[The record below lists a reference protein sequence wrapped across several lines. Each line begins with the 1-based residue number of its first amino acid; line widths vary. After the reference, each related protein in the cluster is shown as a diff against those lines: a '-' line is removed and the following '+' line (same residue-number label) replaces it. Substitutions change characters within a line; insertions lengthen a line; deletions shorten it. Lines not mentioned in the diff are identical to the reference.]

1 MQDILFNYPGLSIK
15 AASVFDLVI
24 DESSSAAGSGSATVG
39 KIAGVKLGALLVYFS
54 PSSNP
59 IVENPL
65 PPDLGVSLT
74 TYFPLPYRFW

>member
-1 MQDILFNYPGLSIK
+1 MQDILFSYPGLSIK

-24 DESSSAAGSGSATVG
+24 DESSSAAGSGSGSAAVG

-65 PPDLGVSLT
+65 PWSIANDLFSFVI
-74 TYFPLPYRFW
+74 